1 MDDRHS
7 KLDIAA
13 DWDLVRTFLALMQS
27 GSLSAAA
34 RQLASSQPTVGRQLD
49 ALEAR
54 LGLLFTRTP
63 QGLVPTSTALDLV
76 EPAQQMASSWA
87 TMTRLATGRA
97 ESVAGV
103 VRLTASRSMSTSIL
117 PPILAELRRCWPEIQ
132 LELVATDVVQDLLQ
146 RDADIAVRNV
156 RPTQDDVVARK
167 VGSIAIGLFGSADY
181 LQRRGAP
188 DTIES
193 LLRHDLI
200 GLDRSDEVIR
210 GFASQGIVVDRDAFA
225 VRCDDHVVLVE
236 LIAAGLGLGFVAV
249 AAAVARGLV
258 PVPLPITPLQLP
270 VWIAT
275 HQEVHTSRR
284 IRLIADALAAALTTV
299 LASSARAGIV
309 EVNRVE

>member
-1 MDDRHS
+1 MHSHHS
-7 KLDIAA
+7 KLDDPG
-13 DWDLVRTFLALMQS
+13 DWDLGRTFLALMS
-27 GSLSAAA
+27 AGSLSAAA
-34 RQLASSQPTVGRQLD
+34 RTLQVSQPTVGRQLD

-103 VRLTASRSMSTSIL
+103 VRLTASRSVSTSIL
-117 PPILAELRRCWPEIQ
+117 PRIILELRRRWPEIQ
-132 LELVATDVVQDLLQ
+132 LELVATDVVQDLLR

-167 VGSIAIGLFGSADY
+167 VGEMGLGLFASADY
-181 LQRRGAP
+181 LARRGVP
-188 DTIES
+188 DSIEA
-193 LLRHDLI
+193 LLTHDLI

-210 GFASQGIVVDRDAFA
+210 GFATHGIVVDRDAFA
-225 VRCDDHVVLVE
+225 VRCDDHVVLVD
-236 LIAAGLGLGFVAV
+236 LIAAGLGLGFVAD
-249 AAAVARGLV
+249 AAAAARGLV
-258 PVPLPITPLQLP
+258 AVALPMTPLRLP

-284 IRLIADALAAALTTV
+284 IRLIADALANALS
-299 LASSARAGIV
+299 LALAGHP
-309 EVNRVE
+309 